1 VVQLLRGEDWQKV
14 FRLLGHVLE
23 GDLGTLFSSSLS
35 LPCHEVNGFTL
46 PVTSAIVCSSS
57 IGQLIMDRDLC
68 NHEPKSKIFLLLSR
82 LHQVFVI
89 VTDSRLR

>member
-1 VVQLLRGEDWQKV
+1 
-14 FRLLGHVLE
+14 
-23 GDLGTLFSSSLS
+23 
-35 LPCHEVNGFTL
+35 VNGFTL
-46 PVTSAIVCSSS
+46 SGTSAIVCSSS